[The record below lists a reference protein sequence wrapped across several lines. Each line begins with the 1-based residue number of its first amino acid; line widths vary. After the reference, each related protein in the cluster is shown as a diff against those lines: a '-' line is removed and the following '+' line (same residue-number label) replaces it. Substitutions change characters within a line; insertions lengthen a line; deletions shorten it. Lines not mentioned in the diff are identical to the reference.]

1 MRLDEANRAFQ
12 QRTQTRQLNRRRRST
27 KKQGVVPVDDDA
39 FQRDF
44 VELGAGVTEVLLVF
58 ALRRRRVKKQE

>member
-27 KKQGVVPVDDDA
+27 KKQGVIPVDDDA

-44 VELGAGVTEVLLVF
+44 VELGVGVPEVLLVF